1 MVLKNL
7 FKHKVPLYLTSN
19 DRDIEE
25 PYVRSIGYH
34 YYSDLIKDGGKIGIN
49 NPDDLYDKLTPF
61 IRYVLSTMKH
71 EHSEPFYST
80 FNIYLQ
86 CTDKD
91 NYENFYEFVK
101 VVHFEINSNFMFEG
115 ILPLHFLS
123 RYGDNLFNLPF
134 TIYMKVFCYFEP
146 DVRILEESFTTNE
159 EDESK
164 DEVEEQPK
172 PIEDHFKTDKCVICM
187 EKEPC
192 ILFIQC
198 RHICMCMSCEVAKPS
213 LKCPYCRSEI
223 LQKIKIL
230 TSLKYV
236 VGFFVFSYTK

>member
-1 MVLKNL
+1 MVLRNL

-25 PYVRSIGYH
+25 PYVRNIGYH
-34 YYSDLIKDGGKIGIN
+34 YHSDLIEDGGKIGIN
-49 NPDDLYDKLTPF
+49 NPHDLYDKLTPF
-61 IRYVLSTMKH
+61 IRYAVSTMKH
-71 EHSEPFYST
+71 ELSESFYST

-86 CTDKD
+86 CRDETDD
-91 NYENFYEFVK
+91 ETFCEFIK
-101 VVHFEINSNFMFEG
+101 MVHFELNSNFMFEN
-115 ILPLHFLS
+115 ILSFQCLS
-123 RYGDNLFNLPF
+123 RYDEKLFKTPF
-134 TIYMKVFCYFEP
+134 AIYMEVFSYFRPE
-146 DVRILEESFTTNE
+146 VGILNEAFTSD
-159 EDESK
+159 DENKYDSEYE

-213 LKCPYCRSEI
+213 LKCPYCRSKI
-223 LQKIKIL
+223 SQKIK
-230 TSLKYV
+230 
-236 VGFFVFSYTK
+236 F